1 MQKKK
6 IQQGKLLLDRL
17 NPSRLRSPEVRIR
30 RQNSVVHIIKQVM
43 DMMSVC
49 G

>member
-6 IQQGKLLLDRL
+6 IQQGKLLLDML
-17 NPSRLRSPEVRIR
+17 NPSRLRSPKVRIR